1 MNDLKVNNLKINP
14 VNRFNARSAL
24 VKKHSQTGITLFS
37 GNRYTP
43 KPKSTAKKAANEVKE
58 FTRTHGRSIAF
69 SLGGSLA
76 GSFLLGG
83 IIGGLPG
90 SIVGLIAGIVA
101 DTQLRKRGI

>member
-1 MNDLKVNNLKINP
+1 MNNLKMNTVTRFSARP
-14 VNRFNARSAL
+14 VLPKRQHQAEVA
-24 VKKHSQTGITLFS
+24 LFS

-43 KPKSTAKKAANEVKE
+43 KPKNAAKKTANEVKD
-58 FTRTHGRSIAF
+58 FARTHGRSIAF

-90 SIVGLIAGIVA
+90 SIVGLVVGIVA